1 MDGGRRPP
9 GRPRTAGADGAILAA
24 TLRILAEQG
33 YDRTSLEAV
42 AAEADVARA
51 TIYRRWPT
59 KADLVAA
66 AIGCLAAEALEA
78 PSDDPRRFLVDA
90 LTGMRDHMERFGCL
104 AIVGSLL
111 ARQGEHPEMLEG
123 FRERVI
129 RPARGRVRAGLERAA
144 AAGLVRPDA
153 DLDAAVAMLLGAYF
167 AESLAG
173 RDTGG
178 NWPERVVAE
187 LWAALA
193 PRAAAAR

>member
-1 MDGGRRPP
+1 
-9 GRPRTAGADGAILAA
+9 
-24 TLRILAEQG
+24 
-33 YDRTSLEAV
+33 
-42 AAEADVARA
+42 
-51 TIYRRWPT
+51 
-59 KADLVAA
+59 
-66 AIGCLAAEALEA
+66 
-78 PSDDPRRFLVDA
+78 
-90 LTGMRDHMERFGCL
+90 MERYGCL

-129 RPARGRVRAGLERAA
+129 RPARRRVRAGLERAA

-178 NWPERVVAE
+178 DWPERVVAE
-187 LWAALA
+187 LWVALA
-193 PRAAAAR
+193 PRVAAGR